1 MLSFGQRNPALEMT
15 PVFSFTTQHPSY
27 PHPITVDSG
36 ADTPAA
42 ALKSIQRFIGRENKR
57 LMEVNHLMAR
67 RRAADRLNLVRVP
80 RTPADLRHEVAAA
93 R

>member
-1 MLSFGQRNPALEMT
+1 
-15 PVFSFTTQHPSY
+15 VFSFTTQHPSY

-57 LMEVNHLMAR
+57 LMEVNHTMAR
-67 RRAADRLNLVRVP
+67 RRSSARLHLVRVP
-80 RTPADLRHEVAAA
+80 RAPADLRHEAVSS